1 MKNHLS
7 AATFLAAVIFSS
19 AVLQAEPAN
28 FTAQLDQIRA
38 LLKPNESD
46 SADAKKVKAM
56 MEQYPANWQSLVDRD
71 QLPRIAEYGP
81 RIAGL
86 DLSPV
91 PDLASKIEAFSKSA
105 KEESERREEAKIAA
119 AEALLAQ
126 VGDQLKN
133 ARKAEDLDALMLT
146 LNTNKISDYDNSPK
160 LSALSRQLQGALQ
173 ITANWQE
180 YLIAEETGNAQQ
192 SRSSLQQ
199 VSSQLASTP
208 VLPRSIVLRL
218 LNPTAPIVDPKG
230 TEPTQARTSVEAV
243 MARLAES
250 GDSAAATEE
259 LKSVPKTSLSGSD
272 ESNFPKYLQTVEDLR
287 KLEPTMSESEAFTN
301 IRMVLQ
307 QSQGRF
313 FLTRAID
320 QIAIN
325 AIARSYGIANL
336 SARNTS
342 ARKVLEG
349 IVAEARQQQDW
360 PKLRKVMI
368 SMENL
373 NGATYGQEASKRTAD
388 FKIISLLELGK
399 VAEER
404 DDFEGA
410 ATAYLEASSIDGLY
424 LQREV
429 AYAKLADLKKNSPDQ
444 VAPVLAKAEES
455 RQRAEAARYVA
466 DMEVRERL
474 MRSREI
480 PDDRPRSREEMS
492 KLRLMVQEVVAEF
505 LKEKRLEADKPIE
518 NDPKTKERPNKD

>member
-1 MKNHLS
+1 M
-7 AATFLAAVIFSS
+7 FLAAIMLSS
-19 AVLQAEPAN
+19 AVLQGEPADLS
-28 FTAQLDQIRA
+28 AQLDQIRA

-46 SADAKKVKAM
+46 SAEAKKVKAM

-71 QLPRIAEYGP
+71 QLLRIAEYGT
-81 RIAGL
+81 RITGL
-86 DLSPV
+86 DLSSV
-91 PDLASKIEAFSKSA
+91 PDLATKIEAFNKSA
-105 KEESERREEAKIAA
+105 KEESERREQAKLTA

-146 LNTNKISDYDNSPK
+146 LTTNKFSDYENSPK
-160 LSALSRQLQGALQ
+160 LSAISRQLQGALQ
-173 ITANWQE
+173 IVANWQE

-218 LNPTAPIVDPKG
+218 LNPTAPIVGTKG
-230 TEPTQARTSVEAV
+230 AETTQARITVEAV

-250 GDSAAATEE
+250 GDSAAAAED

-287 KLEPTMSESEAFTN
+287 KLEPAMSESEAFTN
-301 IRMVLQ
+301 IRMTVQ

-325 AIARSYGIANL
+325 AITRSYGIDNL
-336 SARNTS
+336 SAKNTS

-349 IVAEARQQQDW
+349 IAAEARQQQDW
-360 PKLRKVMI
+360 PKLRKAMI

-373 NGATYGQEASKRTAD
+373 NGATCGQEALKRTSD

-399 VAEER
+399 VAEQR

-429 AYAKLADLKKNSPDQ
+429 AYAKLADLKKKFPDQ
-444 VAPVLAKAEES
+444 VAPVIVKAEES
-455 RQRAEAARYVA
+455 RQRAEAARYAA

-474 MRSREI
+474 MRSREM

-492 KLRLMVQEVVAEF
+492 KLRMMVQDVVAEF
-505 LKEKRLEADKPIE
+505 LKEKRLETAKPVE
-518 NDPKTKERPNKD
+518 NEPKAKESPTKD